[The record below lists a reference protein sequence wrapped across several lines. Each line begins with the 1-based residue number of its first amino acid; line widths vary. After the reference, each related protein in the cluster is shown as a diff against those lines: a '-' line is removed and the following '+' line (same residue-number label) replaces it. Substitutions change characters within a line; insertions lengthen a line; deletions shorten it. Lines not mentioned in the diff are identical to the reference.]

1 MLKSQCSVLLL
12 ALAVSA
18 NSAPLDIV
26 AGSRFDFSLPA
37 SPEAPLSSDGLSGI
51 AYLGSDVYLL
61 VSDSAPRLRR
71 LRVEM
76 DSDRRRI
83 VAVHPLPDVVLAD
96 EEGLPL
102 DAPQF
107 GDREDLALAPDRKTV
122 WVVNERCGGPDRGPC
137 LERFRLADGRRL
149 ALVRPAPDSPLG
161 DFEDMESNRGF
172 ESLVADPT
180 GGYWAGLERPL
191 PVDRSGPD
199 PSADDPSA
207 DDPSAGDP
215 WSGPIR
221 LQHLSGDDRP
231 RPLQQIAF
239 LSDPPHFGA
248 AESEPWQRFYGSR
261 LVALLAPPGQPLIA
275 VLSLFQEGTDGY
287 PETLIRFYS
296 LDRAAEDDVSRPPFA
311 TALSGRTFRPA
322 EKRLIGEL
330 RFHDTESNFEGAA
343 LGPLLENDD
352 WVVLLVRDNDQ
363 GVDQSLYSV
372 RLRPSS
378 E

>member
-1 MLKSQCSVLLL
+1 MLKSQCSALLL

-18 NSAPLDIV
+18 TAEPLEVV

-37 SPEAPLSSDGLSGI
+37 SPDAPLSSDGLSGI

-71 LRVEM
+71 LHVQM
-76 DSDRRRI
+76 DPDRRRV

-96 EEGLPL
+96 EQGLPL
-102 DAPQF
+102 DAPQY

-161 DFEDMESNRGF
+161 DFEGMESNRGF

-191 PVDRSGPD
+191 PVDRS
-199 PSADDPSA
+199 SADPGA
-207 DDPSAGDP
+207 DDP

-221 LQHLSGDDRP
+221 VQHLSGENRP
-231 RPLQQIAF
+231 RPLKQIAF

-275 VLSLFQEGTDGY
+275 VLSLFQAGVDGY
-287 PETLIRFYS
+287 PETLIRFYA
-296 LDRAAEDDVSRPPFA
+296 LDRAAADDVSRPPYA
-311 TALSGRTFRPA
+311 EALSGRTFRPA
-322 EKRLIGEL
+322 DKRLIGEL
-330 RFHDTESNFEGAA
+330 LFHDTESNFEGAA
-343 LGPLLENDD
+343 LGPLLENGE
-352 WVVLLVRDNDQ
+352 WVVFLVRDNDQ
-363 GVDQSLYSV
+363 GVDQSLFTV